1 MKKLDEYVNRS
12 SKRVGRAEKNSEIS
26 GVNGEEWDW
35 ECWKKHFTEVEE
47 EERLISVSEVL
58 SLFSLFSCSIVIQD
72 SSHAISNIGLAV
84 VPIGI
89 EYLLEQMFRNLVKNK
104 LVPDPFYGLG
114 NESIIDIVD
123 SLADLNFWAIIV
135 LLKSYRNGHKEVLPK
150 GMFRGHLGGVLLIS
164 PTFYPSD
171 YPGRIS
177 PQFIVFDSSVFIW
190 LENASTF
197 HVFIHRGMP
206 RRSKSSKMVR
216 DQGPRH
222 RVKHGSVIRISVGRL
237 EQALALISEVHGDE
251 QHILSQ
257 YFYGSLVT
265 VSYDK
270 GSQKRHCQES
280 NL

>member
-1 MKKLDEYVNRS
+1 MQVTSLVNVPRP
-12 SKRVGRAEKNSEIS
+12 IF
-26 GVNGEEWDW
+26 D
-35 ECWKKHFTEVEE
+35 
-47 EERLISVSEVL
+47 
-58 SLFSLFSCSIVIQD
+58 SIVFHL
-72 SSHAISNIGLAV
+72 SCES
-84 VPIGI
+84 I
-89 EYLLEQMFRNLVKNK
+89 ENNFITFRSFVRNLVKNK

-123 SLADLNFWAIIV
+123 SLVDLNFWAIIV

-164 PTFYPSD
+164 PTFYPPD

-177 PQFIVFDSSVFIW
+177 P
-190 LENASTF
+190 
-197 HVFIHRGMP
+197 RGG
-206 RRSKSSKMVR
+206 
-216 DQGPRH
+216 Q
-222 RVKHGSVIRISVGRL
+222 GRL

>member
-1 MKKLDEYVNRS
+1 MQVTSLVNVPRP
-12 SKRVGRAEKNSEIS
+12 IF
-26 GVNGEEWDW
+26 D
-35 ECWKKHFTEVEE
+35 
-47 EERLISVSEVL
+47 
-58 SLFSLFSCSIVIQD
+58 SIVFHLSCESIENNFITFRSFVRIQD
-72 SSHAISNIGLAV
+72 SSHAISNIV
-84 VPIGI
+84 
-89 EYLLEQMFRNLVKNK
+89 FRNLVKNK

-123 SLADLNFWAIIV
+123 SLVDLNFWAIIV

-164 PTFYPSD
+164 PTFYPPD

-177 PQFIVFDSSVFIW
+177 PRGGQVDVVNPDSTYKALITSLSQKKDGRIDAAVKIFQEIIQVGHSFDKEVIEDHIGCFCKLGKFNDARICTESLQKLDFSNPLTYSLYV
-190 LENASTF
+190 
-197 HVFIHRGMP
+197 
-206 RRSKSSKMVR
+206 RSLCR
-216 DQGPRH
+216 A
-222 RVKHGSVIRISVGRL
+222 GRL